1 MLCAF
6 SVLSLVA
13 CKADDEEEKA
23 SVPSI
28 DYESHNDYSVM
39 VKNNTS
45 YNLVAFKGSP
55 RKSNLIGGI
64 PADATNHKL
73 NKTDGLFTTSQD
85 FMLFIVKEDDYKKN
99 YDNLS
104 ALDSSPFANIYAYYN
119 ANSDNAMVY
128 EISSKLGGNGTIT
141 VYNTSGFNVELR
153 LNGINGETLGYIG
166 DGMAV
171 TTFNAG
177 WGNYYIYPVFRKY
190 NSARN
195 EIMTVYPK
203 YGSNMAEA
211 AGQAVCE
218 SFPLAD
224 SQKYRTHELRTTDW
238 LGNAELTSGYAYLLV
253 KNNNKQGIKFYDGS
267 EPQITSIGID
277 MIAYNDSVTFQI
289 PMPEAPNSEVG
300 NRVYLSQ
307 DSFAGL
313 SVGTNAK
320 LVSIPEQVFKSDY
333 LYSVTATGD
342 TIYTLSLSDVTVI
355 GKYDFA
361 NNKFIETNT
370 DSE

>member
-1 MLCAF
+1 MNIKQGF
-6 SVLSLVA
+6 G
-13 CKADDEEEKA
+13 
-23 SVPSI
+23 
-28 DYESHNDYSVM
+28 N
-39 VKNNTS
+39 
-45 YNLVAFKGSP
+45 
-55 RKSNLIGGI
+55 
-64 PADATNHKL
+64 
-73 NKTDGLFTTSQD
+73 
-85 FMLFIVKEDDYKKN
+85 
-99 YDNLS
+99 
-104 ALDSSPFANIYAYYN
+104 SSPFANIYAYYN

-238 LGNAELTSGYAYLLV
+238 LGNAEL
-253 KNNNKQGIKFYDGS
+253 
-267 EPQITSIGID
+267 
-277 MIAYNDSVTFQI
+277 
-289 PMPEAPNSEVG
+289 
-300 NRVYLSQ
+300 
-307 DSFAGL
+307 
-313 SVGTNAK
+313 
-320 LVSIPEQVFKSDY
+320 VSIPEQVFKSDY

-370 DSE
+370 DSEQLNFLKNLKGIAF